1 MNDVKET
8 DVELLDATNKLFRLL
23 SEDEINSIMNS
34 NIQPTLLVANNKKYI
49 VIDSDKTKVVI
60 GNDYNYIFNKTNGD
74 FKRWGKNYEDDP
86 TYSPIGGEILDIEV
100 TTICR
105 GIVINGNNRQLCS
118 FCYKSNT
125 PNGKNMSFDTFKTI
139 MDKMGKQL
147 TQIAFGAD
155 SEATSN
161 PELFKMADYCR
172 SIGVVPNIT
181 VANVS
186 DEIADKLVNV
196 MGAVAVSRYSD
207 KNVCYNSIK
216 KLTDRG
222 MTQCN
227 MHFMISE
234 ETYDAC
240 METLSD
246 IKNDDRLS
254 KLNAIVLLSLKKKGR
269 GVGYNKLSSEK
280 YNNIVKYCMDNDIRF
295 GMDSCGA
302 KKFLDSVKDH
312 PNYEN
317 FKVVCEPCEST
328 AFSQYID
335 VDAKY
340 YPCSFCDGAEDWDDG
355 IDVVKCSNFLED
367 IWYNDR
373 VKKFRH
379 KLTNNCNNCHKAR
392 ECPIYDV

>member
-1 MNDVKET
+1 MKNIGGTKVKI
-8 DVELLDATNKLFRLL
+8 KRIH
-23 SEDEINSIMNS
+23 SEDFDGMVYNFHSLPNENYFSHGM
-34 NIQPTLLVANNKKYI
+34 LVHN
-49 VIDSDKTKVVI
+49 
-60 GNDYNYIFNKTNGD
+60 
-74 FKRWGKNYEDDP
+74 
-86 TYSPIGGEILDIEV
+86 
-100 TTICR
+100 
-105 GIVINGNNRQLCS
+105 
-118 FCYKSNT
+118 CYKSNT

-234 ETYDAC
+234 ETYDSC

-340 YPCSFCDGAEDWDDG
+340 FPCSFCEGADDWDEG
-355 IDVVKCSNFLED
+355 IDVVKCDNFLKD

>member
-8 DVELLDATNKLFRLL
+8 DVELLDATHKLFRLL

-34 NIQPTLLVANNKKYI
+34 NNQPTLLVANNQKYI
-49 VIDSDKTKVVI
+49 LMDSDKTKVVI
-60 GNDYNYIFNKTNGD
+60 SKDYNYIFNKTNGD

-105 GIVINGNNRQLCS
+105 GINGVLCK

-186 DEIADKLVNV
+186 DEIADKLANV

-234 ETYDAC
+234 ETYDSC

-246 IKNDDRLS
+246 IKNDSRLS

-317 FKVVCEPCEST
+317 FKIVCEPCEST

-340 YPCSFCDGAEDWDDG
+340 FPCSFCEGADDWDEG
-355 IDVVKCSNFLED
+355 IDVVKCDNFLKD